1 MKTQYPPKTGHAAF
15 GTCLSGLIRDVGIA
29 SDNQLARKAMW
40 LKQAQVMKT
49 DQDGEQRRVSGV

>member
-1 MKTQYPPKTGHAAF
+1 M
-15 GTCLSGLIRDVGIA
+15 SGLIRDVGIA